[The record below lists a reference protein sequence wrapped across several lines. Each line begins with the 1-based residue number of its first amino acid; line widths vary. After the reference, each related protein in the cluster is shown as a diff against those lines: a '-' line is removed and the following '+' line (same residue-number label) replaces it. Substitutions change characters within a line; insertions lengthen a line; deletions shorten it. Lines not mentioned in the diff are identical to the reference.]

1 MNKIPTK
8 RVTVEEMRRRVALKS
23 DQKGFDGGLPDSRYP
38 SATRTLINIIGF
50 QPPEGDPTLV
60 SPVGAQAAEN
70 AAIKINEGFNLGF
83 CDALPGHGPMMHNHD
98 TNETFM
104 PISGRWRCSWELDG
118 HVEFFE
124 LDPCEVISFP
134 PGVQRR
140 FENVTHNEPNRT
152 HRLMFVIAGNT
163 PQAEFS
169 PEAQA
174 ELMAKGYISKTGQ
187 LLEQ

>member
-1 MNKIPTK
+1 MNKIPTH
-8 RVTVEEMRRRVALKS
+8 RVTVEEMRQRVALKS
-23 DQKGFDGGLPDSRYP
+23 DQNGFDGGLPDSRYP

-104 PISGRWRCSWELDG
+104 PISGRWRCLGGISTSAKAPSWG
-118 HVEFFE
+118 WWVAA
-124 LDPCEVISFP
+124 VSAW
-134 PGVQRR
+134 RSTAR
-140 FENVTHNEPNRT
+140 
-152 HRLMFVIAGNT
+152 
-163 PQAEFS
+163 
-169 PEAQA
+169 
-174 ELMAKGYISKTGQ
+174 
-187 LLEQ
+187 

>member
-1 MNKIPTK
+1 MNKIPTR

-23 DQKGFDGGLPDSRYP
+23 DQNGFDGGLPDSRYP

-118 HVEFFE
+118 NIEFFE

-152 HRLMFVIAGNT
+152 HRLMFVIAGNA

-174 ELMAKGYISKTGQ
+174 ELMAKGYISETGK
-187 LLEQ
+187 LLDQ

>member
-1 MNKIPTK
+1 MNNLPTK
-8 RVTVEEMRRRVALKS
+8 RVTVEEMRKRVALTS
-23 DQKGFDGGLPDSRYP
+23 DLKGFDGGLPDSRYP
-38 SATRTLINIIGF
+38 SAIRTLINVLGF
-50 QPPEGDPTLV
+50 QPPEGNPNRV
-60 SPVGAQAAEN
+60 SPVGAQAAVN
-70 AAIKINEGFNLGF
+70 AAIKINECFNLGF

-118 HVEFFE
+118 RVEYFE
-124 LDPCEVISFP
+124 LNPCEVISFP

-140 FENVTHNEPNRT
+140 FENITTEEPNRT
-152 HRLMFVIAGNT
+152 HRLMFVISGDT

-174 ELMAKGYISKTGQ
+174 ELKTKGFIDAHGNF
-187 LLEQ
+187 